1 MGMFNTD
8 LSILLKKRNG
18 FTMIVVM
25 AVVVIL
31 GITLGV
37 TGHSWR
43 LLMKRER
50 EKELLFRGSQI
61 KEAIECYRRQNVVM
75 PLDSLDDLVSVRRN
89 PPIRRLRR
97 LYEDPMTGKAD
108 WRLIKDQYGICGVAS
123 ASDEKPLKVSFSNIS
138 SLSGFEGA
146 QKYSEWEFVNDAD
159 NDHSKTYNS
168 YHEGL

>member
-1 MGMFNTD
+1 MLKTY
-8 LSILLKKRNG
+8 LSTLLKKQNG
-18 FTMIVVM
+18 FTMVMVM
-25 AVVVIL
+25 AVVVIT
-31 GITLGV
+31 GITLGL
-37 TGHSWR
+37 TAQSWR
-43 LLMKRER
+43 MVMKRER

-75 PLDSLDDLVSVRRN
+75 PLDSLDDLVNVRRN

-123 ASDEKPLKVSFSNIS
+123 SSDEEPLKISFSNIS

-146 QKYSEWEFVNDAD
+146 QRYSEWEFVSDEG